1 MSNQNKTNSKFESA
15 FEKYSQMLGKDYKD
29 QFKKPEYAGNSKKD
43 KVKDSLRK
51 GNAVIVTKQTGNKQG
66 QVLNSKLLNPEV
78 DVTEIHVKTVP
89 KEIATQVQQAR
100 TKVNKTQDELAKL
113 VEVKLS
119 AIKDLEAAEGPYDAN
134 LVSKIEKVLKVT
146 FERSWKKK

>member
-1 MSNQNKTNSKFESA
+1 MNNNNKNNKFEAA
-15 FEKYSQMLGKDYKD
+15 FEKYSGMLSKEYKE

-51 GNAVIVTKQTGNKQG
+51 GNAVIVTKTTGNKQG
-66 QVLNSKLLNPEV
+66 QVLNTKLLNPEV
-78 DVTEIHVKTVP
+78 DVTEIKIKTVP

-100 TKVNKTQDELAKL
+100 AKANKTQDDLAKL
-113 VEVKLS
+113 VEVKVS

-134 LVSKIEKVLKVT
+134 LVAKIEKVLKVT